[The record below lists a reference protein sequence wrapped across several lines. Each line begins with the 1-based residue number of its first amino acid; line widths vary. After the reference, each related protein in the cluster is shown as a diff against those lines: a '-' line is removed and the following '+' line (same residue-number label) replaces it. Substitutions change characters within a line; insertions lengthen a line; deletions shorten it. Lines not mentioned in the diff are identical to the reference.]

1 MDMCKDNNMSLFS
14 ENGYQDL
21 LFLATV
27 LHQNE
32 TDKDFDYDFMVSFLS
47 EKYAVPEQFLNEIGH
62 VFYRYME
69 EEGGFLK

>member
-1 MDMCKDNNMSLFS
+1 MRNNNNMSLFS

-21 LFLATV
+21 IFLATV

-32 TDKDFDYDFMVSFLS
+32 TDKDDKDFDYDFMVSFLS
-47 EKYAVPEQFLNEIGH
+47 DKYAVPEKFLNEIGH

-69 EEGGFLK
+69 EEGRFL